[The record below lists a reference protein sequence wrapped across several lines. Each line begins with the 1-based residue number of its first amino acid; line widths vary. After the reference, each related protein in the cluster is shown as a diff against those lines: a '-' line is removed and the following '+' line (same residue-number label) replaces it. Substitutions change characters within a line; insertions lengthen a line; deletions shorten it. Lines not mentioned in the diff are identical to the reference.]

1 MEVKKGIR
9 SYIGDAVVKRRIE
22 IKMEQE
28 SVCAYADVS
37 ITTLSTLENGKANIS
52 LLKLEK
58 ILDVLGL
65 EVVIKIKEKV

>member
-1 MEVKKGIR
+1 M
-9 SYIGDAVVKRRIE
+9 E

-28 SVCAYADVS
+28 SVCDYADVS

-52 LLKLEK
+52 ILNLAK

-65 EVVIKIKEKV
+65 ELAIKIKEKI

>member
-1 MEVKKGIR
+1 METKQDIR
-9 SYIGDAVVKRRIE
+9 AYVGDRITKRRME

-28 SVCAYADVS
+28 SVCDYADVS

-52 LLKLEK
+52 ILNLAK

-65 EVVIKIKEKV
+65 ELAIKIKEKI